1 MAITAFEVLAKL
13 ILDTSEYEKGLG
25 DAETKARGM
34 GGSIGNALGMAG
46 KTSVAAFG
54 AIAGAATVAGGAVV
68 KATGDVASYG
78 DNIDKMSQ
86 KMGLT
91 AEAYQEWDAVMQHSG
106 TSMET
111 MKASMKTLASAAEKG
126 NDAFAALGITE
137 DQLAKMNQQE
147 IFEATI
153 AGLQQVEDDTQ
164 RTYLAGQLLG
174 RGATELGALLNTSAE
189 ETQAMRDRVHELGG
203 VMSDEAVKASA
214 KYQDTLQDMTTA
226 FDGMKRGIVSDFL
239 PAVTQ
244 GMEGLTS
251 IMGGDM
257 KGGLEQLNGA
267 FDSVISGITE
277 KLPILV
283 ESAST
288 IALALADA
296 FLSNLPKFAET
307 GMQVIAQLGNGIAEA
322 LPDLVVTLAESFTG
336 VLETLTNPDNLGG
349 ILEAGIAILQGLVD
363 GIIEALPILIDSLPV
378 IIDNII
384 TFVTD
389 SIPIL
394 IDAAVQVVMA
404 LVQALPTILEAL
416 INALPQIITSIVTGL
431 LSMIGELINAGI
443 QLFLALV
450 EGLPEAI
457 TQICDHLPE
466 LIDGLVNGILEG
478 LPMIIDAGIQLFS
491 ALVEN
496 MPAIIEA
503 NIKAIPQLG
512 KAIIGAILK
521 LGPQMTKAGMDLMVG
536 LAKGIAQGAIKAAKA
551 AIDAGKKVVDG
562 VKKLFK
568 INSPSKLFEQ
578 FGQYLDEGMA
588 IGITGNVDKVS
599 NAMNELRDATEP
611 IEDDFG
617 NEWSTTSLT
626 SSNGNMGAPGAS
638 QQQITAILELDRV
651 QLGKAIFTL
660 NNEETQR
667 IGLNLANGGY

>member
-1 MAITAFEVLAKL
+1 MDLFDLVAKL
-13 ILDTSEYEKGLG
+13 TLDSSEYEKGLG
-25 DAETKARGM
+25 DAQKEASGA
-34 GGSIGNALGMAG
+34 GSKIGSALGVAG

-54 AIAGAATVAGGAVV
+54 AIAGAAAVAGGAVV

-111 MKASMKTLASAAEKG
+111 MKASMKTLANAAEKG
-126 NDAFAALGITE
+126 NEAFATLGITE
-137 DQLAKMNQQE
+137 EQLASMNQQE

-153 AGLQQVEDDTQ
+153 AGLQQIEDDTQ

-214 KYQDTLQDMTTA
+214 KYQDTLQDMSTA
-226 FDGMKRGIVSDFL
+226 FEGMKRGIVSDFL
-239 PAVTQ
+239 PAVTE

-257 KGGLEQLNGA
+257 TGGLEQLNSA
-267 FDSVISGITE
+267 FDSIISGITD
-277 KLPILV
+277 KLPMLI
-283 ESAST
+283 ESVST
-288 IALALADA
+288 IALALSDA
-296 FLSNLPKFAET
+296 FLSNLPKFTET
-307 GMQVIAQLGNGIAEA
+307 GLQVIEQLGNGIAEA
-322 LPDLVVTLAESFTG
+322 LPDLMVTLTESFTG
-336 VLETLTNPDNLGG
+336 VLEALTNPDNLNG
-349 ILEAGIAILQGLVD
+349 ILEAGIAILEGLVN
-363 GIIEALPILIDSLPV
+363 GIIQALPILIDSLPV
-378 IIDNII
+378 IIDNVI

-389 SIPIL
+389 SIPLL
-394 IDAAVQVVMA
+394 IDAAIQVVMA

-431 LSMIGELINAGI
+431 LGMIGELVNAGI

-450 EGLPEAI
+450 QGLPEAI

-503 NIKAIPQLG
+503 NIKAIPQLI

-521 LGPQMTKAGMDLMVG
+521 VTPKMIQAGIDLMAG
-536 LAKGIAQGAIKAAKA
+536 LAKGIVQGATKAAKA

-578 FGQYLDEGMA
+578 FGEFLDEGMA
-588 IGITGNVDKVS
+588 IGIADNVDKVS
-599 NAMNELRDATEP
+599 QAMNEMRDATEAP
-611 IEDDFG
+611 VDDFG
-617 NEWSTTSLT
+617 DEWNTSTSTLT
-626 SSNGNMGAPGAS
+626 TGGTAAPVAS
-638 QQQITAILELDRV
+638 QVPVTVILELDKT
-651 QLGKAIFTL
+651 QLAKTIFEL
-660 NNEETQR
+660 NNSEIQR
-667 IGLNLANGGY
+667 MGVNLATGGY